1 MSLPVLPLS
10 SLASRV
16 VLALDLDT
24 RELPL
29 HLHRQLAGYRRL
41 EGAFTFRPGDV
52 AFEVQRID
60 GGEVSEEDK
69 EEASQFYLQS
79 DVVKM
84 MMETEAVSWWPAEN
98 RRCVVRPG
106 GQGSTTLHL
115 IKAVDAVHN
124 NLLGKYHLG
133 YQDVNIHRSTYLAN
147 GKVVAVSKVEMNL
160 TEVGMTEVS
169 EDTISFGISE
179 SDCLTMV
186 QRFQNPLLGLAFIFT
201 IRASR
206 DHSWGERAVR
216 VLAPQEHNL
225 IEKLLHYQER
235 FKNPSEAEQEEI
247 DLATSMGLSVEDRMV
262 AQITQYSLYN
272 VKLLYEFSRRLPGFE
287 TFPNSDQVVILKTG
301 ASKIILLRAARCFNP
316 LNDTI
321 VFSREVAYDLAAYE
335 MVGLDNRELFRF
347 CRKVHRLAVDP
358 TEFAL
363 LTALIIFTDSP
374 LIVTR
379 DLMNKVESFYM
390 TTLVTYVYQ
399 HRANPCVEL
408 AALLGLLVDLRS
420 LVEGGTKHCLSDKM
434 RASKLPPLLAELWDI
449 PNY

>member
-1 MSLPVLPLS
+1 MMALPVLPLS

-16 VLALDLDT
+16 VLAHDLDT

-29 HLHRQLAGYRRL
+29 HLHKQLEGYRRL

-60 GGEVSEEDK
+60 GREVSEEER

-84 MMETEAVSWWPAEN
+84 MMETEPVSWWPTEN
-98 RRCVVRPG
+98 RRSVGRPG
-106 GQGSTTLHL
+106 GQGGTTVHL
-115 IKAVDAVHN
+115 IKTMDAVHD
-124 NLLGKYHLG
+124 NLLGKY
-133 YQDVNIHRSTYLAN
+133 QDVKVHRSTYLAN
-147 GKVVAVSKVEMNL
+147 GKVVAVSKVEKNL
-160 TEVGMTEVS
+160 TEVGTTEVS
-169 EDTISFGISE
+169 EDIISFEISE

-216 VLAPQEHNL
+216 VLTPQEHNL
-225 IEKLLHYQER
+225 IEKLLYYQEE
-235 FKNPSEAEQEEI
+235 FKNPSEAEQQEI
-247 DLATSMGLSVEDRMV
+247 DLAISMERSVEDRMS
-262 AQITQYSLYN
+262 AQITQHSFYN
-272 VKLLYEFSRRLPGFE
+272 VKLLIEFSRRLPGFE
-287 TFPNSDQVVILKTG
+287 TFPNCDQVAMLKTG
-301 ASKIILLRAARCFNP
+301 SRMILLLRAARCFNP
-316 LNDTI
+316 LNNTI
-321 VFSREVAYDLAAYE
+321 VFCGKVAYDLRAYE
-335 MVGLDNRELFRF
+335 MVGLNNRHLFHF

-363 LTALIIFTDSP
+363 LTALVMFTDSP

-379 DLMNKVESFYM
+379 DQMDKVQSFYM
-390 TTLVTYVYQ
+390 TTLVTYVSQ
-399 HRANPCVEL
+399 RRANPCIEL

-420 LVEGGTKHCLSDKM
+420 LVEGSTEHCLSDKM

-449 PNY
+449 PNS